1 MPTMDAEGKGGPG
14 RFVLQAMRESP
25 QEMIITTE
33 RNSRHLTTGD
43 LVQDVSVFQP
53 SSRRGSLLERSVNG
67 NAWAE
72 SETPV
77 VAAVV
82 LGVVAPVVLGVVA
95 PVVLGVVAPV
105 VLRVAAP
112 VVLGVAAR
120 LHPEEVSLQLECPPP
135 HHLK

>member
-1 MPTMDAEGKGGPG
+1 MPAMDAEGEGGPG
-14 RFVLQAMRESP
+14 GFVLQATRESP

-43 LVQDVSVFQP
+43 LVHDVLVFQP

-67 NAWAE
+67 NAGAE

-77 VAAVV
+77 
-82 LGVVAPVVLGVVA
+82 G
-95 PVVLGVVAPV
+95 
-105 VLRVAAP
+105 AAP
-112 VVLGVAAR
+112 LP
-120 LHPEEVSLQLECPPP
+120 PEEVSLQLECSP